1 MLIQH
6 YTLTQTELGLVQEKT
21 AAYNQLGLAL
31 QLCLIRHLGRSWQY
45 EVLLPAPMV
54 AFVAEQIDVQTTML
68 AEYGRRSQTRREHA
82 IEAQRHLGLHPA
94 GREDRRAALL
104 AAITTAAAT
113 DQGKPIAEAGHRPPP
128 EAARS
133 GIGGCEHG
141 ATLADRPQRSVRK
154 LALQYFGRGPYSGHP
169 FRAKTPMPR
178 TFAYVRV
185 STISQTTDN
194 QIQEIQA
201 AGFKVEPRRVVTET
215 ISGSVATAQRRGF
228 TRLLDRLE
236 PGDVLIVTKL
246 DRLGRNAMDVSST
259 VTKLAGIGVRVHCL
273 ALGGVD
279 LASSTGKLT
288 MHVINAVAEFERD
301 LLIERTQAGLNR
313 AKAEGKTLGRPAS
326 LNDDQRR
333 DVAQRLKDG
342 AGVSAL
348 SRAFKTS
355 RQTIMRIRDGA
366 SAA

>member
-1 MLIQH
+1 
-6 YTLTQTELGLVQEKT
+6 
-21 AAYNQLGLAL
+21 
-31 QLCLIRHLGRSWQY
+31 
-45 EVLLPAPMV
+45 
-54 AFVAEQIDVQTTML
+54 
-68 AEYGRRSQTRREHA
+68 
-82 IEAQRHLGLHPA
+82 
-94 GREDRRAALL
+94 
-104 AAITTAAAT
+104 
-113 DQGKPIAEAGHRPPP
+113 
-128 EAARS
+128 
-133 GIGGCEHG
+133 
-141 ATLADRPQRSVRK
+141 
-154 LALQYFGRGPYSGHP
+154 
-169 FRAKTPMPR
+169 MPR

-185 STISQTTDN
+185 STTSQTTDN

-259 VTKLAGIGVRVHCL
+259 VAKLAGIGVHCL

-301 LLIERTQAGLNR
+301 LLIERTQAGLNW

-333 DVAQRLKDG
+333 DVAQRLNDG